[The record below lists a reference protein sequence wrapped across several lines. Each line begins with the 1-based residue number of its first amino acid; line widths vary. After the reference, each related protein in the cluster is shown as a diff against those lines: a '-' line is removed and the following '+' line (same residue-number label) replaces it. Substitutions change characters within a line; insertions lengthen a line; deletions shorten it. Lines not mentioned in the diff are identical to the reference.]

1 MQAEAIREN
10 KVAGLIVGLPPV
22 AWILFVMVVLFSFS
36 SPNYLEIDN
45 ISNILIQSMPL
56 ILVAFAQT
64 VIVLT
69 EGIDLSLGT
78 QVSFVSVLWI
88 ILCQYGV
95 PILAAAAITVVAS
108 VCVGATNGLVIG
120 KGKIPA
126 FIATLGMQYVLYSVS
141 LLLTAGASISFSDSD
156 NLFELVSDTQILAV
170 PLPVWIT
177 VAMFVLTWT
186 MLYKTRLGASVFA
199 IGGNPDAVSLAGVDT
214 NKALIKIY
222 GFAGILTAV
231 SGLIITCQL
240 ESAQPVVGSGWEF
253 EAVAAALIG
262 GTSFREGKGGIG
274 GTILGVLLIS
284 TLKNGLNIARVSS
297 LYQSAI
303 IGIIILA
310 AIIIDVMVRRRRN
323 S

>member
-1 MQAEAIREN
+1 MQAEAVRGN
-10 KVAGLIVGLPPV
+10 RLTGFVSGLPPV
-22 AWILFVMVVLFSFS
+22 AWILFVMVVIFSFS
-36 SPNYLEIDN
+36 SPNYFELRN
-45 ISNILIQSMPL
+45 ISNIFIQSMPL
-56 ILVAFAQT
+56 MLVAFGQT
-64 VIVLT
+64 IIVLT

-88 ILCQYGV
+88 LLCQYGV
-95 PILAAAAITVVAS
+95 PILVAAAITVAVS
-108 VCVGATNGLVIG
+108 MCVGATNGLIIG

-126 FIATLGMQYVLYSVS
+126 FIATLGTQYVLYSVS
-141 LLLTAGASISFSDSD
+141 LLLTAGASISFSDY
-156 NLFELVSDTQILAV
+156 LFQFVSETKILAI

-177 VAMFVLTWT
+177 AAMFCLTWV

-199 IGGNPDAVSLAGVDT
+199 IGGNPDAVSLAGVNT
-214 NKALIKIY
+214 NNSLIKIY
-222 GFAGILTAV
+222 GFAGLLTAV

-240 ESAQPVVGSGWEF
+240 ESAQPIVGSGWEF

-284 TLKNGLNIARVSS
+284 TLKNGLNIARVPS

-323 S
+323 G

>member
-1 MQAEAIREN
+1 MRMQAEAVRGN
-10 KVAGLIVGLPPV
+10 RLTGFVSGLPPV
-22 AWILFVMVVLFSFS
+22 AWILFVMVVVFSFA
-36 SPNYLEIDN
+36 SPNYFELRN
-45 ISNILIQSMPL
+45 ISNIFIQSMPL
-56 ILVAFAQT
+56 MLVAFAQT
-64 VIVLT
+64 IIVLT

-88 ILCQYGV
+88 LLCQYGV
-95 PILAAAAITVVAS
+95 PILAAAAITVAVS
-108 VCVGATNGLVIG
+108 MGVGATNGLIIG

-126 FIATLGMQYVLYSVS
+126 FIATLGMQYVLYSTS
-141 LLLTAGASISFSDSD
+141 LLLTAGASISFSDY
-156 NLFELVSDTQILAV
+156 LFQFVSETKLLFI

-177 VAMFVLTWT
+177 AVMFCLTWV

-199 IGGNPDAVSLAGVDT
+199 LGGNPDAVTLAGVNA
-214 NKALIKIY
+214 NKSLIKIY
-222 GFAGILTAV
+222 GFAGLLTAV

-240 ESAQPVVGSGWEF
+240 ESAQPIVGSGWEF

-284 TLKNGLNIARVSS
+284 TLKNGLNIARVPS

-303 IGIIILA
+303 IGTIILA

-323 S
+323 G